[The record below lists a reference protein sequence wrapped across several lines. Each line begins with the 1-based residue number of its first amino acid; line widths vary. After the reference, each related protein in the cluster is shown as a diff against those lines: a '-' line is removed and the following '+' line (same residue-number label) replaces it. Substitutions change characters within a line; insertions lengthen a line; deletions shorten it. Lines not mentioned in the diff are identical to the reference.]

1 MGAIPE
7 IITAALEKA
16 FSDWKST
23 GHVLPPRASPSI
35 SISDFST
42 GSANTTFPDMTV
54 PTTNAYL
61 PNATSYMNIQTPS
74 TSAVDWMSTSQGIG
88 HGMLGLGITAPVT
101 VGDGSGFLGFSAA
114 PTNQFDS
121 FDYNVN
127 QMQVPSEDHNT
138 QWFWEGI

>member
-1 MGAIPE
+1 
-7 IITAALEKA
+7 
-16 FSDWKST
+16 
-23 GHVLPPRASPSI
+23 
-35 SISDFST
+35 
-42 GSANTTFPDMTV
+42 
-54 PTTNAYL
+54 
-61 PNATSYMNIQTPS
+61 
-74 TSAVDWMSTSQGIG
+74 
-88 HGMLGLGITAPVT
+88 MLGLGITAPVT